1 MTLKNSQKHGR
12 LSLTCVMSSYE
23 ARLEP
28 RCRSTAAGRF
38 SPYVGREGV
47 SLVFRC
53 RVEDVVLLRCKN
65 LGHARV
71 APAAFWPAGYLI
83 ANLEELDLWFVKL
96 PAISVIVSRVYRRG
110 L

>member
-1 MTLKNSQKHGR
+1 
-12 LSLTCVMSSYE
+12 MSSYE

-53 RVEDVVLLRCKN
+53 RVEDLVLLTMQEPRLCPRRPCRV
-65 LGHARV
+65 LAR
-71 APAAFWPAGYLI
+71 GLYLI

-96 PAISVIVSRVYRRG
+96 PAISVI
-110 L
+110 